1 MTTEARSSAM
11 DGAEGEKRE
20 KAFAMKRNI
29 YEAQVGRK
37 NVELRNLK
45 NIT

>member
-1 MTTEARSSAM
+1 MTTAARSTAA

-29 YEAQVGRK
+29 HKAQVGRK
-37 NVELRNLK
+37 NAELRNLK